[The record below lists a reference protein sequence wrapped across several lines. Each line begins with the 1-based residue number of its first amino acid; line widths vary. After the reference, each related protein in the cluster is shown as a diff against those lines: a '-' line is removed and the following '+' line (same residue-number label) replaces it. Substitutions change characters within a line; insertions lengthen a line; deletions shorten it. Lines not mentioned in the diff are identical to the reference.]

1 MTGSRAWLRTDDG
14 VRLAA
19 RWWRPHPV
27 PGRDGRR
34 APGREAVVVVHGFC
48 GSKDSPAV
56 ELVALHQAAAG
67 RRVLT
72 FDLRGHGGSDGATTM
87 GLREWLDVD
96 AAVRAARVDAD
107 VVVVVGASMGG
118 VACIDHLSGW
128 GPAALPPSS
137 GPVDGV
143 VAHETRRDP
152 GRCPDGRA
160 RRREAA
166 GERSCGRGGGPAGD
180 RRCGDGTAVDGR
192 GQGGSGGDS
201 RAGSPS
207 AVDGRGGSGT
217 DGRAGSASAGDGGG
231 GSGTD
236 GRAGCGGGED
246 GRAGG
251 GSGGDGR
258 SGPALGGPG
267 GPVRADGGV
276 LVCTPAHWQVP
287 RSARGVLALALT
299 RTVPGRAVAA
309 RRMGTRVAPRAGRR
323 PAPVEHMGAVTA
335 PVAVLHGLADRFV
348 SPDAARALY
357 AAAGQAR
364 LLELIPG
371 MGHGFSPAAVAPVG
385 AAVDWVMAEVASRH
399 GGGVG
404 SGVEAAPR

>member
-1 MTGSRAWLRTDDG
+1 MSGARTWLRTDDG

-27 PGRDGRR
+27 PGSDGRR

-48 GSKDSPAV
+48 GSKDAPAV
-56 ELVALHQAAAG
+56 ELVALHQAAVG

-96 AAVRAARVDAD
+96 AAVRAARADAD

-128 GPAALPPSS
+128 RPAALPPSS
-137 GPVDGV
+137 GPVGGV
-143 VAHETRRDP
+143 VAHEARRDG

-160 RRREAA
+160 RRGGAA

-180 RRCGDGTAVDGR
+180 RRCGDGSTVDGR
-192 GQGGSGGDS
+192 GQGGSGRDS
-201 RAGSPS
+201 RAESGS
-207 AVDGRGGSGT
+207 DGGS
-217 DGRAGSASAGDGGG
+217 RAGSASAGDGRG
-231 GSGTD
+231 GSGRD
-236 GRAGCGGGED
+236 GH
-246 GRAGG
+246 AGG

-258 SGPALGGPG
+258 SGPAAGGPG
-267 GPVRADGGV
+267 RAGRADGGV

-323 PAPVEHMGAVTA
+323 PAPVEHMAAVAT

-364 LLELIPG
+364 MLELIPG

-385 AAVDWVMAEVASRH
+385 VAVDWVIAEVVSRQ

-404 SGVEAAPR
+404 GGVEAAPR